1 MYYIL
6 HSIIRTVLRFLK
18 ISSKD
23 IDHNLPETQNSA
35 SRNVFAF
42 SFGLFYQTHQSF
54 VNFCGQLRLIRMELL
69 QCYDAAWQLRAFG
82 QIVSRKLGL
91 STFLEIIIMV
101 AWRIWLSGNHHR
113 HHDHDNDDLDNDDN
127 DNDDNDDNDDD
138 DDDDDDG
145 DQGKQ

>member
-35 SRNVFAF
+35 LRNVFAF
-42 SFGLFYQTHQSF
+42 SFGLFYQIHQSF

-101 AWRIWLSGNHHR
+101 AWRI
-113 HHDHDNDDLDNDDN
+113 
-127 DNDDNDDNDDD
+127 
-138 DDDDDDG
+138 
-145 DQGKQ
+145 

>member
-1 MYYIL
+1 
-6 HSIIRTVLRFLK
+6 
-18 ISSKD
+18 
-23 IDHNLPETQNSA
+23 
-35 SRNVFAF
+35 
-42 SFGLFYQTHQSF
+42 
-54 VNFCGQLRLIRMELL
+54 MELL